1 MEEMKLYTHEEILDR
16 VIGTKGTPAREKY
29 ETDINNFLIG
39 EAIKWAREAKNL
51 TQEQL
56 GVSGRSV
63 SRWETGINMPDISLL
78 VEIAEFYD
86 VSISE
91 IIDGERKSEKMNEEV
106 KKTALKLSDYTE
118 TINKTIR
125 KRLFFLTIIAFIGM
139 LAFVTIEALGLDT
152 PNSIYENIAGCG
164 LGLNFGIL
172 IVIAMY
178 LSGILTKIKERRM
191 TRKNARNM

>member
-1 MEEMKLYTHEEILDR
+1 M
-16 VIGTKGTPAREKY
+16 
-29 ETDINNFLIG
+29 
-39 EAIKWAREAKNL
+39 
-51 TQEQL
+51 
-56 GVSGRSV
+56 SGRSV

-152 PNSIYENIAGCG
+152 PNSIYENIAGC
-164 LGLNFGIL
+164 
-172 IVIAMY
+172 V
-178 LSGILTKIKERRM
+178 
-191 TRKNARNM
+191 

>member
-1 MEEMKLYTHEEILDR
+1 
-16 VIGTKGTPAREKY
+16 
-29 ETDINNFLIG
+29 
-39 EAIKWAREAKNL
+39 
-51 TQEQL
+51 
-56 GVSGRSV
+56 
-63 SRWETGINMPDISLL
+63 MPDISLL

-152 PNSIYENIAGCG
+152 PNNSIYENIAGCG

>member
-1 MEEMKLYTHEEILDR
+1 MEQQK
-16 VIGTKGTPAREKY
+16 VGS
-29 ETDINNFLIG
+29 FLK
-39 EAIKWAREAKNL
+39 ELRKERNL
-51 TQEQL
+51 TQEQFAEQL

-106 KKTALKLSDYTE
+106 KETALKLSDYTE
-118 TINKTIR
+118 TTNKTIR
-125 KRLFFLTIIAFIGM
+125 KKLFFLTIIALIGM
-139 LAFVTIEALGLDT
+139 IAFVTIEALGLDT
-152 PNSIYENIAGCG
+152 PNSIYENIAGYG

-172 IVIAMY
+172 IVIVMY

-191 TRKNARNM
+191 TKKNARNM

>member
-1 MEEMKLYTHEEILDR
+1 MEQQK
-16 VIGTKGTPAREKY
+16 VGS
-29 ETDINNFLIG
+29 FLK
-39 EAIKWAREAKNL
+39 ELRKERNL
-51 TQEQL
+51 TQEQFAEQL

-63 SRWETGINMPDISLL
+63 SRWETGINMPAISLL

-106 KKTALKLSDYTE
+106 KETVLKLSDYTE

-139 LAFVTIEALGLDT
+139 IAFVTIEVLGLDI
-152 PNSIYENIAGCG
+152 PNSIYENIAGWG

-178 LSGILTKIKERRM
+178 LSGILTKIKDRRM
-191 TRKNARNM
+191 PRKNARNM

>member
-1 MEEMKLYTHEEILDR
+1 
-16 VIGTKGTPAREKY
+16 
-29 ETDINNFLIG
+29 
-39 EAIKWAREAKNL
+39 
-51 TQEQL
+51 
-56 GVSGRSV
+56 
-63 SRWETGINMPDISLL
+63 
-78 VEIAEFYD
+78 
-86 VSISE
+86 
-91 IIDGERKSEKMNEEV
+91 
-106 KKTALKLSDYTE
+106 
-118 TINKTIR
+118 
-125 KRLFFLTIIAFIGM
+125 M

>member
-1 MEEMKLYTHEEILDR
+1 
-16 VIGTKGTPAREKY
+16 
-29 ETDINNFLIG
+29 
-39 EAIKWAREAKNL
+39 
-51 TQEQL
+51 
-56 GVSGRSV
+56 
-63 SRWETGINMPDISLL
+63 MPDISLL

-152 PNSIYENIAGCG
+152 PNP
-164 LGLNFGIL
+164 
-172 IVIAMY
+172 
-178 LSGILTKIKERRM
+178 
-191 TRKNARNM
+191 